1 VLQTNGD
8 GAAMLSRD
16 EIQQTVAAAND
27 DMETNLSRM
36 TDLTFLSSL
45 HYRLA

>member
-8 GAAMLSRD
+8 AAAMLNRD

-36 TDLTFLSSL
+36 TDLTFLSSP
-45 HYRLA
+45 YYPLA